1 MRSGGGGDTLMAMSD
16 ETESAKDK
24 ALKVLETC
32 NTGDP
37 ELDHVRAD
45 DALLAYLKKQVP
57 RKSPMLSEKC
67 GATFGTPK
75 RKMSD
80 VIGTKEA
87 AAILGLSEQMVRR
100 LARRKNFRVLRRRP
114 LLLSRRI
121 IENFQRR
128 RLAYQAAQD
137 GLDQWNE
144 PEYMI

>member
-1 MRSGGGGDTLMAMSD
+1 
-16 ETESAKDK
+16 
-24 ALKVLETC
+24 
-32 NTGDP
+32 
-37 ELDHVRAD
+37 
-45 DALLAYLKKQVP
+45 
-57 RKSPMLSEKC
+57 
-67 GATFGTPK
+67 
-75 RKMSD
+75 MSD

-128 RLAYQAAQD
+128 RLAYQASQD
-137 GLDQWNE
+137 GLDGWNE